1 MGVGESV
8 KKGFAISKQSM
19 GLVCALFIF
28 GFIWNLVS
36 IFFGPA
42 PEATEPAVNPVLIIA
57 GGIFL
62 LLTIFVQAGSL
73 GYVREKLKKGSG
85 GAADFMSAGKKY
97 YLRLLVIGII
107 VAAVIGVFVLLAAL
121 AVAGLGA
128 KLQVLGIILAILFA
142 SLGIYFVI
150 LLFLAPYVA
159 VADEQG
165 PIASIKQSVGK
176 VRKNILP
183 LLGISLILIAIGFG
197 IGLVLGAGFAGLS
210 LVLKGTPAQ
219 IVFAVFSSFVN
230 AFLGLMVT
238 GSFMNFYLSL
248 SSHNTPAAE

>member
-8 KKGFAISKQSM
+8 KKGFAVSKKSM
-19 GLVCALFIF
+19 GLVFALFIF

-57 GGIFL
+57 GALFL

-73 GYVREKLKKGSG
+73 GYVREKLKKGSA

-97 YLRLLVIGII
+97 YLRLLVIGLI
-107 VAAVIGVFVLLAAL
+107 VAAVIGLFVLLAAL

-128 KLQVLGIILAILFA
+128 KLQILGVILAILFA

-159 VADEQG
+159 VADEKVNTGCSMLLPQ
-165 PIASIKQSVGK
+165 ASQ
-176 VRKNILP
+176 
-183 LLGISLILIAIGFG
+183 
-197 IGLVLGAGFAGLS
+197 
-210 LVLKGTPAQ
+210 
-219 IVFAVFSSFVN
+219 
-230 AFLGLMVT
+230 
-238 GSFMNFYLSL
+238 
-248 SSHNTPAAE
+248 